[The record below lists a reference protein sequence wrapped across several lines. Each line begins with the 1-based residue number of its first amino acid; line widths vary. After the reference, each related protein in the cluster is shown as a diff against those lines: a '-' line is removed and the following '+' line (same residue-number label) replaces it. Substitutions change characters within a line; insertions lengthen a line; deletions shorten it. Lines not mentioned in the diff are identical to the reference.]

1 MSCHIPLE
9 VTMTN
14 LTNNKMMNANLAKL
28 KAKKANKVV
37 VESVDKLTNDVNV
50 EVLNSIYNGTCD
62 LKTLLNI
69 TDKCI
74 DMTQCQFPIKTMQLI
89 YSAGSDVGKV
99 TIQGQNMYMIDVT
112 TEEGFEVF
120 KSGLVPLKDDKSH
133 TPYESVWIE
142 GYNMF
147 KQFQF
152 TSGQY
157 YVYYV
162 VTNAEM
168 KLLLSRIEGMSKDK
182 MTVEDAK
189 LLQSDL
195 PPFIRAWQESSID
208 VSKDK
213 DKVFEISMDRIIGK
227 TKTLSQLTK
236 KFKDSMSFGFDNVK
250 KAKHAGKIVPD
261 FKYTN
266 DKVEKESP
274 VVDLMGHVTIALQQ
288 TTIDKLNGSLK
299 SLYAVSNNDLYA
311 PFLDD
316 AQISRE
322 LAYFI
327 KSIYNICYDSIDDEY
342 GLTEERFAILRNVIY
357 TAALEYGVDR
367 EDVIKVAIAAAM
379 TKIYKDKDGT
389 IITKDA
395 NVNKF
400 KQYPVANIF
409 PEEFVFVL
417 TDMPAYETFIPEETI
432 FSITRDIEDNEEII
446 FVNGVSEDECIELYD
461 TEFNGALVEYEGNL
475 IYFKDIYDFVPTN
488 ALLTNENTF
497 RKGATKAELMR
508 VKSGDK
514 TACDKGEF
522 LNEVCSSLTEATITG
537 ANANLLT
544 ANKAFLC
551 QFIANYEAV
560 KGVVTVKDIITYEPK
575 NGMQQSFLF
584 LV

>member
-1 MSCHIPLE
+1 
-9 VTMTN
+9 MTN

-37 VESVDKLTNDVNV
+37 VESVDELTNDVNV

-266 DKVEKESP
+266 DAVEKDAP
-274 VVDLMGHVTIALQQ
+274 VVDLMGHVNIALQE
-288 TTIDKLNGSLK
+288 TTVEKLNGALK

-311 PFLDD
+311 PFINDV
-316 AQISRE
+316 QISKE
-322 LAYFI
+322 LAYFVKGI
-327 KSIYNICYDSIDDEY
+327 FNLCYDSIDDNY
-342 GLTEERFAILRNVIY
+342 GLTKERFEVLRNVIY
-357 TAALEYGVDR
+357 TAALNYGVDR
-367 EDVIKVAIAAAM
+367 EDVIKVAIATAM
-379 TKIYKDKDGT
+379 TKIYKDKEGN
-389 IITKDA
+389 IIAKDA
-395 NVNKF
+395 NVNRF

-409 PEEFVFVL
+409 PDEFVSVL
-417 TDMPAYETFIPEETI
+417 TDMPMYDTFIPEETI
-432 FSITRDIEDNEEII
+432 SNITRDIEDNEEII
-446 FVNGVSEDECIELYD
+446 FVNGVSEDGCIELYD

-475 IYFKDIYDFVPTN
+475 IHFKDVYAFDVTN
-488 ALLTNENTF
+488 ALLANENTF
-497 RKGATKAELMR
+497 KEKATKEELMR

-514 TACDKGEF
+514 SACDNGEY
-522 LNEVCSSLTEATITG
+522 LNSVHESLTEAVIAG

-544 ANKAFLC
+544 ANKHFLC
-551 QFIANYEAV
+551 QFIANYSAV
-560 KGVVTVKDIITYEPK
+560 KGAVTIRDIITYEAD
-575 NGMQQSFLF
+575 NGSQQTFLM

>member
-1 MSCHIPLE
+1 
-9 VTMTN
+9 MTN
-14 LTNNKMMNANLAKL
+14 LTNNKMMNANMSKLLAK
-28 KAKKANKVV
+28 KNNKDVV
-37 VESVDKLTNDVNV
+37 VSVDTLMNNRTD
-50 EVLNSIYNGTCD
+50 EVLSSVYNGTVD

-74 DMTQCQFPIKTMQLI
+74 DMNKCQFPIKTMQLI

-112 TEEGFEVF
+112 SEEGFATF
-120 KSGLVPLKDDKSH
+120 KKGLKPLKSNKSH

-152 TSGQY
+152 TSGRY

-162 VTNAEM
+162 VTNDEM

-213 DKVFEISMDRIIGK
+213 DKVFEIFMDKIIGK

-236 KFKDSMSFGFDNVK
+236 KYKDSISFGFDAVK

-266 DKVEKESP
+266 DAVEKDAP
-274 VVDLMGHVTIALQQ
+274 VVDLMGRVNIALQEA
-288 TTIDKLNGSLK
+288 TIEKLNGALK
-299 SLYAVSNNDLYA
+299 SLYAVSDNDLYA
-311 PFLDD
+311 PFIND
-316 AQISRE
+316 AQISKE
-322 LAYFI
+322 LAYYI

-342 GLTEERFAILRNVIY
+342 GLTKERFEVLRNVIY
-357 TAALEYGVDR
+357 TAALNYGVDR
-367 EDVIKVAIAAAM
+367 EDVIKVAIATAM
-379 TKIYKDKDGT
+379 TKIYKDKEGN

-395 NVNKF
+395 NVNRF

-409 PEEFVFVL
+409 PDEFVSVL
-417 TDMPAYETFIPEETI
+417 TDMPVYETFIPEETI
-432 FSITRDIEDNEEII
+432 SNITRDIEDNEEII
-446 FVNGVSEDECIELYD
+446 FVNGVSEDGCIELYD
-461 TEFNGALVEYEGNL
+461 AEFNGALVEYEGNL
-475 IYFKDIYDFVPTN
+475 IHFKDVYAFDITN
-488 ALLTNENTF
+488 ALLANENTF
-497 RKGATKAELMR
+497 KENATKEELMR

-514 TACDKGEF
+514 SACDNGEY
-522 LNEVCSSLTEATITG
+522 LNSVHESLTEAVITG

-544 ANKAFLC
+544 ANKHFLC
-551 QFIANYEAV
+551 QFIANYSAV
-560 KGVVTVKDIITYEPK
+560 KGTVAIKDIITYEPD
-575 NGMQQSFLF
+575 NGTQQTFLI

>member
-1 MSCHIPLE
+1 
-9 VTMTN
+9 MTN
-14 LTNNKMMNANLAKL
+14 LTNNKMMNANMSKLLAK
-28 KAKKANKVV
+28 KNNKDVV
-37 VESVDKLTNDVNV
+37 VSVDTLMNNRTD
-50 EVLNSIYNGTCD
+50 EVLSSVYNGTVD

-74 DMTQCQFPIKTMQLI
+74 DMNKCQFPIKTMQLI

-112 TEEGFEVF
+112 SEEGFATF
-120 KSGLVPLKDDKSH
+120 KKGLKPLKSNKSH

-152 TSGQY
+152 TSGRY

-162 VTNAEM
+162 VTNDEM

-213 DKVFEISMDRIIGK
+213 DKVFEIFMDKIIGK

-236 KFKDSMSFGFDNVK
+236 KYKDSISFGFDAVK

-266 DKVEKESP
+266 DAVEKDAP
-274 VVDLMGHVTIALQQ
+274 VVDLMGRVNIALQEA
-288 TTIDKLNGSLK
+288 TIEKLNGALK
-299 SLYAVSNNDLYA
+299 SLYAVSDNDLYA
-311 PFLDD
+311 PFIND
-316 AQISRE
+316 AQISKE
-322 LAYFI
+322 LAYYI

-342 GLTEERFAILRNVIY
+342 GLTKERFEVLRNVIY
-357 TAALEYGVDR
+357 TAALNYGVDR
-367 EDVIKVAIAAAM
+367 EDVIKVAIATAM
-379 TKIYKDKDGT
+379 TKIYKDKEGN

-395 NVNKF
+395 NVNRF

-409 PEEFVFVL
+409 PDEFVSVL
-417 TDMPAYETFIPEETI
+417 TDMPVYETFIPEETI
-432 FSITRDIEDNEEII
+432 SNITRDIEDNEEII
-446 FVNGVSEDECIELYD
+446 FVDGVSKDGCIELFD
-461 TEFNGALVEYEGNL
+461 TEFNGTLVEYEGNFV
-475 IYFKDIYDFVPTN
+475 YFKDIYAFIPTN
-488 ALLTNENTF
+488 ALLANENTF
-497 RKGATKAELMR
+497 KKGATKEELMR

-514 TACDKGEF
+514 SACDKGAF
-522 LNEVCSSLTEATITG
+522 LNEVCGNLTEATITG

-551 QFIANYEAV
+551 QFIANYEV
-560 KGVVTVKDIITYEPK
+560 TKGVVAVKDIITYEAA
-575 NGMQQSFLF
+575 NGSQQTFLI

>member
-1 MSCHIPLE
+1 
-9 VTMTN
+9 MTN
-14 LTNNKMMNANLAKL
+14 LTNNKMMNANLEKL
-28 KAKKANKVV
+28 MNKKANKVV
-37 VESVDKLTNDVNV
+37 VESMDKLQDDRGS
-50 EVLNSIYNGTCD
+50 EVLESVYNGTCD
-62 LKTLLNI
+62 LRTLLNI
-69 TDKCI
+69 TEEEI
-74 DMTQCQFPIKTMQLI
+74 DMTKCEYPIKTMQLI
-89 YSAGSDVGKV
+89 YSAGSEVGKV
-99 TIQGQNMYMIDVT
+99 TTQGQNMYMIDVT
-112 TEEGFEVF
+112 NEEGFAVF
-120 KSGLVPLKDDKSH
+120 KDGLKPLKSDKSH
-133 TPYESVWIE
+133 TPYKTVWIE

-152 TSGQY
+152 TTGQY

-162 VTNAEM
+162 VTNEEM
-168 KLLLSRIEGMSKDK
+168 KLLLSRIEGMSKEK

-189 LLQSDL
+189 TLQADL

-213 DKVFEISMDRIIGK
+213 DKVFDIPMSKIIGK
-227 TKTLSQLTK
+227 TTTLSQLTK
-236 KFKDSMSFGFDNVK
+236 NYKDYMNFGFDNVK

-266 DKVEKESP
+266 DAVEKESP

-446 FVNGVSEDECIELYD
+446 FVNGVSEDGTIELYN

-475 IYFKDIYDFVPTN
+475 IYFKDIYDFIPTN
-488 ALLTNENTF
+488 ALLANENTF

-537 ANANLLT
+537 ANTNLLT

-560 KGVVTVKDIITYEPK
+560 KGAVTVKDVITYEPK

>member
-1 MSCHIPLE
+1 
-9 VTMTN
+9 
-14 LTNNKMMNANLAKL
+14 
-28 KAKKANKVV
+28 
-37 VESVDKLTNDVNV
+37 
-50 EVLNSIYNGTCD
+50 
-62 LKTLLNI
+62 
-69 TDKCI
+69 
-74 DMTQCQFPIKTMQLI
+74 
-89 YSAGSDVGKV
+89 
-99 TIQGQNMYMIDVT
+99 
-112 TEEGFEVF
+112 
-120 KSGLVPLKDDKSH
+120 
-133 TPYESVWIE
+133 
-142 GYNMF
+142 
-147 KQFQF
+147 
-152 TSGQY
+152 
-157 YVYYV
+157 
-162 VTNAEM
+162 
-168 KLLLSRIEGMSKDK
+168 MSK
-182 MTVEDAK
+182 
-189 LLQSDL
+189 
-195 PPFIRAWQESSID
+195 
-208 VSKDK
+208 
-213 DKVFEISMDRIIGK
+213 IIGK

-236 KFKDSMSFGFDNVK
+236 NFKDSMNFGFDNVK

-266 DKVEKESP
+266 EAVEKENP

-379 TKIYKDKDGT
+379 TKIYKDKDGN

-446 FVNGVSEDECIELYD
+446 FVNGVSEDGCIELYD
-461 TEFNGALVEYEGNL
+461 AEFNGALVEYEGNL

-537 ANANLLT
+537 ANTNLLT

-560 KGVVTVKDIITYEPK
+560 KGAVTVKDVITYEPK

>member
-1 MSCHIPLE
+1 
-9 VTMTN
+9 MT
-14 LTNNKMMNANLAKL
+14 TTNANLNKL
-28 KAKKANKVV
+28 MNKKANKVV
-37 VESVDKLTNDVNV
+37 VTSVTSLGEERNN
-50 EVLNSIYNGTCD
+50 EVLSSIYNGTCD
-62 LKTLLNI
+62 LKTLLNV
-69 TDKCI
+69 TDKVI
-74 DMTQCQFPIKTMQLI
+74 DMNKCEYPIKTMQLI
-89 YSAGSDVGKV
+89 YSAGSEVGKV

-112 TEEGFEVF
+112 SEEGFATF
-120 KSGLVPLKDDKSH
+120 KKGLKPLKSNKSH

-152 TSGQY
+152 TSGRY

-162 VTNAEM
+162 VTNDEM

-213 DKVFEISMDRIIGK
+213 DKVFEIFMDKIIGK

-236 KFKDSMSFGFDNVK
+236 KYKDSISFGFDAVK

-266 DKVEKESP
+266 DAVEKDAP
-274 VVDLMGHVTIALQQ
+274 VVDLMGRVNIALQEA
-288 TTIDKLNGSLK
+288 TIEKLNGALK
-299 SLYAVSNNDLYA
+299 SLYAVSDNDLYA
-311 PFLDD
+311 PFIND
-316 AQISRE
+316 AQISKE
-322 LAYFI
+322 LAYYI

-342 GLTEERFAILRNVIY
+342 GLTKERFEVLRNVIY
-357 TAALEYGVDR
+357 TAALNYGVDR
-367 EDVIKVAIAAAM
+367 EDVIKVAIATAM
-379 TKIYKDKDGT
+379 TKIYKDKEGN

-395 NVNKF
+395 NVNRF

-409 PEEFVFVL
+409 PDEFVSVL
-417 TDMPAYETFIPEETI
+417 TDMPVYETFIPEETI
-432 FSITRDIEDNEEII
+432 SNITRDIEDNEEII
-446 FVNGVSEDECIELYD
+446 FVDGVSKDGCIELFD
-461 TEFNGALVEYEGNL
+461 TEFNGTLVEYEGNFV
-475 IYFKDIYDFVPTN
+475 YFKDIYAFIPTN
-488 ALLTNENTF
+488 ALLANENTF
-497 RKGATKAELMR
+497 KKGATKEELMR

-514 TACDKGEF
+514 SACDKGAF
-522 LNEVCSSLTEATITG
+522 LNEVCGNLTEATITG

-551 QFIANYEAV
+551 QFIANYEV
-560 KGVVTVKDIITYEPK
+560 TKGVVAVKDIITYEAA
-575 NGMQQSFLF
+575 NGSQQTFLI

>member
-1 MSCHIPLE
+1 
-9 VTMTN
+9 MTN
-14 LTNNKMMNANLAKL
+14 LTNNKMMNANMSKLLAK
-28 KAKKANKVV
+28 KNNKDVV
-37 VESVDKLTNDVNV
+37 VSVDTLMNNRTD
-50 EVLNSIYNGTCD
+50 EVLSSVYNGTVD

-74 DMTQCQFPIKTMQLI
+74 DMNKCQFPIKTMQLI

-112 TEEGFEVF
+112 SEEGFATF
-120 KSGLVPLKDDKSH
+120 KKGLKPLKSNKSH

-152 TSGQY
+152 TSGRY

-162 VTNAEM
+162 VTNDEM

-213 DKVFEISMDRIIGK
+213 DKVFEIFMDKIIGK

-236 KFKDSMSFGFDNVK
+236 KYKDSISFGFDAVK

-266 DKVEKESP
+266 DAVEKDAP
-274 VVDLMGHVTIALQQ
+274 VVDLMGRVNIALQEA
-288 TTIDKLNGSLK
+288 TIEKLNGALK
-299 SLYAVSNNDLYA
+299 SLYAVSDNDLYA
-311 PFLDD
+311 PFIND
-316 AQISRE
+316 AQISKE
-322 LAYFI
+322 LAYYI

-342 GLTEERFAILRNVIY
+342 GLTKERFEVLRNVIY
-357 TAALEYGVDR
+357 TAALNYGVDR
-367 EDVIKVAIAAAM
+367 EDVIKVAIATAM
-379 TKIYKDKDGT
+379 TKIYKDKEGN

-395 NVNKF
+395 NVNRF

-409 PEEFVFVL
+409 PDEFVSVL
-417 TDMPAYETFIPEETI
+417 TDMPMYDTFIPEETI
-432 FSITRDIEDNEEII
+432 SNITRDIEDNEEII
-446 FVNGVSEDECIELYD
+446 FVNGVSEDGCIELYD
-461 TEFNGALVEYEGNL
+461 AEFNGALVEYEGNL
-475 IYFKDIYDFVPTN
+475 IHFKDVYAFDITN
-488 ALLTNENTF
+488 ALLANENTF
-497 RKGATKAELMR
+497 KENATKEELMR

-514 TACDKGEF
+514 SACDNGEY
-522 LNEVCSSLTEATITG
+522 LNSVHESLTEAVITG

-544 ANKAFLC
+544 ANKHFLC
-551 QFIANYEAV
+551 QFIANYSAV
-560 KGVVTVKDIITYEPK
+560 KGTVAIKDIITYEPD
-575 NGMQQSFLF
+575 NGTQQTFLI